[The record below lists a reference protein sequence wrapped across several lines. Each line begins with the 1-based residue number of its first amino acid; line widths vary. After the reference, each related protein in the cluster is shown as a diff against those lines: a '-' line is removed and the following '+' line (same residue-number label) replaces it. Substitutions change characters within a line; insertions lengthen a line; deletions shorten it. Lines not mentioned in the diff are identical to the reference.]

1 MSGQFI
7 GTFDLSGF
15 LALPSSVK
23 LEYQDSWNVYNRI
36 QIYNSNISTI
46 RGNGDKTVIYY
57 TYANYD
63 ELNSFTIGLYL
74 HVQRYPTSNWNPVS
88 KD

>member
-74 HVQRYPTSNWNPVS
+74 HVQRYPASNWNPVS